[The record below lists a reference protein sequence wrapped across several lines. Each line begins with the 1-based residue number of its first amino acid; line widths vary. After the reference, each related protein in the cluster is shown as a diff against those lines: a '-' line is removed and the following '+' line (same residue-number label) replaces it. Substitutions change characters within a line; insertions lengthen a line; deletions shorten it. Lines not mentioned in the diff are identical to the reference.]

1 LAKHLKERKYFDS
14 GDYALSKAGKASSV
28 DTGSVGSQHPLPENI
43 PHLSSPGVGNASQ
56 GGSGNGNIHLG
67 SSAGLQSG
75 SPVKESSF
83 LNRET
88 SVDEIDDKENKGERV
103 NDSVSPPPA
112 KDGIPIRR

>member
-1 LAKHLKERKYFDS
+1 MLFLRLVKQAQSTLEALAH
-14 GDYALSKAGKASSV
+14 
-28 DTGSVGSQHPLPENI
+28 NI
-43 PHLSSPGVGNASQ
+43 PFPGVGNASQ

-103 NDSVSPPPA
+103 NDSVSSPPA

>member
-1 LAKHLKERKYFDS
+1 
-14 GDYALSKAGKASSV
+14 
-28 DTGSVGSQHPLPENI
+28 
-43 PHLSSPGVGNASQ
+43 
-56 GGSGNGNIHLG
+56 
-67 SSAGLQSG
+67 
-75 SPVKESSF
+75 VKESSF